1 MPRIL
6 TVDDSRTV
14 RMILT
19 KQVTELG
26 FEIDEAE
33 DGEQGLLKLEEA
45 SYDLVLL
52 DVTMPVLD
60 GPGMLSRMREAGN
73 KTPVLMLTSES
84 KRSIVAQLMKLG
96 IDDYILK
103 PFKNDEL
110 KRKILKTLKLEGA
123 GPSAAALEASREAAA
138 VMAPAASPED
148 GGGRQFVDILLV
160 DDMENV
166 AKKFRAAIPAHLT
179 INSCVSAQAALNVC
193 RERIFRVVLI
203 DNEIPDV
210 DSAVLM
216 NQLRVLQ
223 PHAAFLALALRSVNK
238 VQAEMRELGFDDVLF
253 KPFQPD
259 AMDDLLGR
267 YFDNQELLVKE
278 DNVLKVAGFQGRQ
291 DRLEKYYVRVAE
303 LLRGGIETV
312 AAACFDDFI
321 IDVSQMPRDPQRTAQ
336 LIIEVEAYGKKYG
349 LSLRLVGPPEVAKLL
364 KAFAETNQ
372 LPVFGSVAE
381 AAAA

>member
-19 KQVTELG
+19 KQVTEMG

-33 DGEQGLLKLEEA
+33 DGEQGLVKLEE
-45 SYDLVLL
+45 STFDLVLL

-60 GPGMLSRMREAGN
+60 GPGMLARMREAGN

-110 KRKILKTLKLEGA
+110 KRKILKSLKMES
-123 GPSAAALEASREAAA
+123 PTVSAAAMEASREAAA
-138 VMAPAASPED
+138 VMAPSAPSEE

-166 AKKFRAAIPAHLT
+166 AKKFRAAIPPHLT
-179 INSCVSAQAALNVC
+179 ITSCVSAQAALNLC

-238 VQAEMRELGFDDVLF
+238 VQNE
-253 KPFQPD
+253 
-259 AMDDLLGR
+259 
-267 YFDNQELLVKE
+267 
-278 DNVLKVAGFQGRQ
+278 
-291 DRLEKYYVRVAE
+291 
-303 LLRGGIETV
+303 
-312 AAACFDDFI
+312 
-321 IDVSQMPRDPQRTAQ
+321 
-336 LIIEVEAYGKKYG
+336 
-349 LSLRLVGPPEVAKLL
+349 
-364 KAFAETNQ
+364 
-372 LPVFGSVAE
+372 
-381 AAAA
+381 

>member
-19 KQVTELG
+19 KQISEMG

-33 DGEQGLLKLEEA
+33 DGEQGLAKLEEITF
-45 SYDLVLL
+45 DLILL

-60 GPGMLSRMREAGN
+60 GPGMLQKMREKGN

-110 KRKILKTLKLEGA
+110 KRKILKSLKMGTEIPVVAVPDVAPSSVSSGNGEEG
-123 GPSAAALEASREAAA
+123 
-138 VMAPAASPED
+138 PA
-148 GGGRQFVDILLV
+148 RQFVDILLV

-166 AKKFRAAIPAHLT
+166 AKKFRAAIPAHLSV
-179 INSCVSAQAALNVC
+179 NSCVSAQAALNVC
-193 RERIFRVVLI
+193 RERIFRVILI

-210 DSAVLM
+210 DSSVLM

-238 VQAEMRELGFDDVLF
+238 VQNEMKELGFDDVLF
-253 KPFQPD
+253 KPFQSE
-259 AMDDLLGR
+259 AIDDLLGR
-267 YFDNQELLVKE
+267 YFDNQELLIKE
-278 DNVLKVAGFQGRQ
+278 DNVLKVAAFQGRAE
-291 DRLEKYYVRVAE
+291 RMEKYYTRVTE
-303 LLRGGIETV
+303 LLNGGIETV

-321 IDVSQMPRDPQRTAQ
+321 LDVSAMPRDPQRTAQ
-336 LIIEVEAYGKKYG
+336 LVTAVEGAGKKFG
-349 LSLRLVGPPEVAKLL
+349 MELRLVGPEDVAKLL
-364 KAFAETNQ
+364 KTFAETSG
-372 LPVFGSVAE
+372 LAIFTSVDE
-381 AAAA
+381 ARAA

>member
-19 KQVTELG
+19 KQVSEMG

-33 DGEQGLLKLEEA
+33 DGEQGLAKLEEA
-45 SYDLVLL
+45 TYDLVLL

-60 GPGMLSRMREAGN
+60 GPGMLARMREGGN

-110 KRKILKTLKLEGA
+110 KRKILKALKMGTEIPVVAVPDVAPSSVTSGSGEEG
-123 GPSAAALEASREAAA
+123 
-138 VMAPAASPED
+138 PA
-148 GGGRQFVDILLV
+148 RQFVDILLV

-166 AKKFRAAIPAHLT
+166 AKKFRAAIPAHLSV
-179 INSCVSAQAALNVC
+179 NSCVSAQAALNVC
-193 RERIFRVVLI
+193 RERIFRVILI

-210 DSAVLM
+210 DSSVLM

-238 VQAEMRELGFDDVLF
+238 VQNEMKELGFDDVLF
-253 KPFQPD
+253 KPFQPE
-259 AMDDLLGR
+259 AIDDLLAR
-267 YFDNQELLVKE
+267 YFDNQELLIKE
-278 DNVLKVAGFQGRQ
+278 DNVLRVAAFQGRPE
-291 DRLEKYYVRVAE
+291 RMEKYYTRVAE
-303 LLRGGIETV
+303 LLNGGIETV
-312 AAACFDDFI
+312 AAACFDEFI
-321 IDVSQMPRDPQRTAQ
+321 VDVSAMPRDPQRTAQ
-336 LIIEVEAYGKKYG
+336 LITAVEGQGKKYG
-349 LSLRLVGPPEVAKLL
+349 MELRLVGPEEVAKLL
-364 KAFAETNQ
+364 KSFAETSGMA
-372 LPVFGSVAE
+372 VFTSIDE
-381 AAAA
+381 ARAA

>member
-19 KQVTELG
+19 KQVSELG

-33 DGEQGLLKLEEA
+33 DGEQGLLKLEEVT
-45 SYDLVLL
+45 YDLVLL

-60 GPGMLSRMREAGN
+60 GPGMLAKMREAGN

-110 KRKILKTLKLEGA
+110 KRKILKSLKMNTDIPVVPVDDVPRESVTSGA
-123 GPSAAALEASREAAA
+123 SGED
-138 VMAPAASPED
+138 APA
-148 GGGRQFVDILLV
+148 RQFVDILLV

-166 AKKFRAAIPAHLT
+166 AKKFRAALPAHLT
-179 INSCVSAQAALNVC
+179 VNSCVSAQAALNVC
-193 RERIFRVVLI
+193 RERIFRVILI

-210 DSAVLM
+210 DSSVLM

-238 VQAEMRELGFDDVLF
+238 VQNEMKELGFDDVLF
-253 KPFQPD
+253 KPFQPE
-259 AMDDLLGR
+259 AIDDLLQR

-278 DNVLKVAGFQGRQ
+278 DNVLKVAAFQGRAE
-291 DRLEKYYVRVAE
+291 RLEKYYARVNE
-303 LLRGGIETV
+303 LLNGGIETV
-312 AAACFDDFI
+312 AAACFDEFI
-321 IDVSQMPRDPQRTAQ
+321 VDVSQMPRDPQRTAQ
-336 LIIEVEAYGKKYG
+336 LVTAVDASGKKFG
-349 LSLRLVGPPEVAKLL
+349 MQMRLVGPEDVAKLL
-364 KAFAETNQ
+364 KSFAETSDMAIFTSIEQ
-372 LPVFGSVAE
+372 AR
-381 AAAA
+381 AA

>member
-19 KQVTELG
+19 KQVSELG

-33 DGEQGLLKLEEA
+33 DGEQGLAKLEEV
-45 SYDLVLL
+45 SYDLILL

-60 GPGMLSRMREAGN
+60 GPGMLARMREKGD

-110 KRKILKTLKLEGA
+110 KRKIMKSLKMGTELPVVPA
-123 GPSAAALEASREAAA
+123 PD
-138 VMAPAASPED
+138 VAPASVSSGNGEEGPA
-148 GGGRQFVDILLV
+148 RQFVDILLV

-166 AKKFRAAIPAHLT
+166 AKKFRAAIPAHLSV
-179 INSCVSAQAALNVC
+179 NSCVSAQAALNVC
-193 RERIFRVVLI
+193 RERIFRVILI

-210 DSAVLM
+210 DSSVLM

-238 VQAEMRELGFDDVLF
+238 VQNEMKELGFDDVLF
-253 KPFQPD
+253 KPFQPE
-259 AMDDLLGR
+259 AIDDLLGR
-267 YFDNQELLVKE
+267 YFDNQELIIKE
-278 DNVLKVAGFQGRQ
+278 DNVLKVTAFSGRPE
-291 DRLEKYYVRVAE
+291 RLEKYYTRVNE
-303 LLRGGIETV
+303 LLTGGIETM

-321 IDVSQMPRDPQRTAQ
+321 LDVSAMPRDPQRTAQ
-336 LIIEVEAYGKKYG
+336 LVTAVEGQGKKYG
-349 LSLRLVGPPEVAKLL
+349 MELRLVGPDEVAKLL
-364 KAFAETNQ
+364 KTFAETSKMA
-372 LPVFGSVAE
+372 VFTSIDQAR
-381 AAAA
+381 AA

>member
-19 KQVTELG
+19 KQITELG

-33 DGEQGLLKLEEA
+33 DGEQGLLKLEE
-45 SYDLVLL
+45 SSFDLVLL

-60 GPGMLSRMREAGN
+60 GPGMLTRMREAGN

-110 KRKILKTLKLEGA
+110 KRKVMKSLKLESPGV
-123 GPSAAALEASREAAA
+123 STAALEASREAAA
-138 VMAPAASPED
+138 VMAPAASAED
-148 GGGRQFVDILLV
+148 GGGRQFVDILLI

-166 AKKFRAAIPAHLT
+166 AKKFRGAIPAHLT
-179 INSCVSAQAALNVC
+179 INSCVSAQAALNSC

-253 KPFQPD
+253 KPFQPE
-259 AMDDLLGR
+259 AIDDLLGR
-267 YFDNQELLVKE
+267 YFDNQELLLKE

-291 DRLEKYYVRVAE
+291 DRQEKYYLRVAE

-312 AAACFDDFI
+312 AAACFDDLI
-321 IDVSQMPRDPQRTAQ
+321 VDVSQMPRDPQRTAQ
-336 LIIEVEAYGKKYG
+336 LILEVEGHGKKFG
-349 LSLRLVGPPEVAKLL
+349 LSLRLVGSPEVAKLL
-364 KAFAETNQ
+364 KAFSETSQ
-372 LPVFGSVAE
+372 LPVFGTVEE

>member
-19 KQVTELG
+19 KQVSELG

-33 DGEQGLLKLEEA
+33 DGEQGLLKLEE
-45 SYDLVLL
+45 SSFDLVLL

-60 GPGMLSRMREAGN
+60 GPGMLARMREAGN

-110 KRKILKTLKLEGA
+110 KRKVLKSLKMEGP
-123 GPSAAALEASREAAA
+123 GVSTAALEASREAAA
-138 VMAPAASPED
+138 VMAPAAAPED

-166 AKKFRAAIPAHLT
+166 AKKFRAAIPPHLT

-193 RERIFRVVLI
+193 RERIFRVILI

-210 DSAVLM
+210 DSSVLM

-238 VQAEMRELGFDDVLF
+238 VQQEMKELGFDDVLF
-253 KPFQPD
+253 KPFTAED
-259 AMDDLLGR
+259 MDDMVLR
-267 YFDNQELLVKE
+267 YFDYQELMIKE
-278 DNVLKVAGFQGRQ
+278 DNVLKVAAFAGRAE
-291 DRLEKYYVRVAE
+291 RLEKYYPRVSE
-303 LLRGGIETV
+303 LLTGGIETV

-321 IDVSQMPRDPQRTAQ
+321 LDVSAMPRDPQRTAQ
-336 LIIEVEAYGKKYG
+336 LVTAVESQGKKFG
-349 LSLRLVGPPEVAKLL
+349 MELRLVGPEDVAKLL
-364 KAFAETNQ
+364 KTFAETSGMA
-372 LPVFGSVAE
+372 VFTSVE
-381 AAAA
+381 AARAA

>member
-19 KQVTELG
+19 KQVSELG

-33 DGEQGLLKLEEA
+33 DGEQGLAKLEEITF
-45 SYDLVLL
+45 DLILL

-60 GPGMLSRMREAGN
+60 GPGMLQKMREKGN

-110 KRKILKTLKLEGA
+110 KRKILKSLKMGTEIPVVAVPDVAPSSVSSGNGEEG
-123 GPSAAALEASREAAA
+123 
-138 VMAPAASPED
+138 PA
-148 GGGRQFVDILLV
+148 RRFVDILLV

-166 AKKFRAAIPAHLT
+166 AKKFRAAIPPHLT
-179 INSCVSAQAALNVC
+179 LNSCVSAQAALNVC
-193 RERIFRVVLI
+193 RERIFRVILI

-210 DSAVLM
+210 DSSVLM

-238 VQAEMRELGFDDVLF
+238 VQNEMKELGFDDVLF
-253 KPFQPD
+253 KPFQSE
-259 AMDDLLGR
+259 AIDDLLGR
-267 YFDNQELLVKE
+267 YFDNQELLIKE
-278 DNVLKVAGFQGRQ
+278 DNVLKVAAFQGRAE
-291 DRLEKYYVRVAE
+291 RMEKYYTRVTE
-303 LLRGGIETV
+303 LLNGGIETV

-321 IDVSQMPRDPQRTAQ
+321 LDVSAMPRDPQRTAQ
-336 LIIEVEAYGKKYG
+336 LVTAVEGAGKKFG
-349 LSLRLVGPPEVAKLL
+349 MELRLVGPEDVAKLP
-364 KAFAETNQ
+364 KTFAETSG
-372 LPVFGSVAE
+372 LAIFTSVDE
-381 AAAA
+381 ARAA

>member
-19 KQVTELG
+19 KQVTEMG

-33 DGEQGLLKLEEA
+33 DGEQGLVKLEEA

-60 GPGMLSRMREAGN
+60 GPGMLTRMREGGN

-110 KRKILKTLKLEGA
+110 KRKILKSLKMESA
-123 GPSAAALEASREAAA
+123 TVSAAAMEASREAAA
-138 VMAPAASPED
+138 VMAPSSPEE

-166 AKKFRAAIPAHLT
+166 AKKFRAAIPSHLT

-238 VQAEMRELGFDDVLF
+238 VQAEMKELGFDDVLF
-253 KPFQPD
+253 KPFQPE
-259 AMDDLLGR
+259 AIDDLLGR
-267 YFDNQELLVKE
+267 YFDNQELLIKE

-291 DRLEKYYVRVAE
+291 DRMEKYYLRVAE
-303 LLRGGIETV
+303 LLRSGIETV
-312 AAACFDDFI
+312 AAACFDDLI
-321 IDVSQMPRDPQRTAQ
+321 VDVSQMPPQPQRTAQ
-336 LIIEVEAYGKKYG
+336 LIIETEEYGKKYG
-349 LSLRLVGPPEVAKLL
+349 LALRLVGSPEVGKLL
-364 KAFAETNQ
+364 KTFAETSQ
-372 LPVFGSVAE
+372 LPVFNTVEE

>member
-19 KQVTELG
+19 KQVSELG

-45 SYDLVLL
+45 TYDLVLL

-60 GPGMLSRMREAGN
+60 GPGMLARMREAGN

-84 KRSIVAQLMKLG
+84 KRTIVAQLMKLG

-110 KRKILKTLKLEGA
+110 KRKILKALKLNTDLPVVA
-123 GPSAAALEASREAAA
+123 VPDDVSRES
-138 VMAPAASPED
+138 VTQ
-148 GGGRQFVDILLV
+148 GGSSDEGVARQFVDILLV

-166 AKKFRAAIPAHLT
+166 AKKFRAALPAHLT
-179 INSCVSAQAALNVC
+179 VNSCVSAQAALNVC
-193 RERIFRVVLI
+193 RERIFRVILI

-210 DSAVLM
+210 DSSVLM

-238 VQAEMRELGFDDVLF
+238 VQNEMKELGFDDVLF
-253 KPFQPD
+253 KPFQPE
-259 AMDDLLGR
+259 AIDDLLQR
-267 YFDNQELLVKE
+267 YFDNQELLIKE
-278 DNVLKVAGFQGRQ
+278 DNVLKVAAFQGRAE
-291 DRLEKYYVRVAE
+291 RLEKYYTRVGE
-303 LLRGGIETV
+303 LLTGGIETV
-312 AAACFDDFI
+312 AAACFDEFI
-321 IDVSQMPRDPQRTAQ
+321 VDVSAMPRDPQRTAQ
-336 LIIEVEAYGKKYG
+336 LITTVDANGKKFG
-349 LSLRLVGPPEVAKLL
+349 MQLRLVGPDDVAKLL
-364 KAFAETNQ
+364 KSFAETSDMA
-372 LPVFGSVAE
+372 VFNSVE
-381 AAAA
+381 AARAA

>member
-19 KQVTELG
+19 KQVSELG

-33 DGEQGLLKLEEA
+33 DGEQGLLKLEDA
-45 SYDLVLL
+45 TYDLVLL

-60 GPGMLSRMREAGN
+60 GPGMLAKMREAGN

-84 KRSIVAQLMKLG
+84 KRTIVAQLMKLG

-110 KRKILKTLKLEGA
+110 KRKILKTLKMGTELPVVPIEDVPRESVMSASGEEG
-123 GPSAAALEASREAAA
+123 
-138 VMAPAASPED
+138 PA
-148 GGGRQFVDILLV
+148 RQFVDILLV

-166 AKKFRAAIPAHLT
+166 AKKFRAALPAHLT
-179 INSCVSAQAALNVC
+179 VNSCVSAQAALNVC
-193 RERIFRVVLI
+193 RERIFRVILI

-210 DSAVLM
+210 DSSVLM

-238 VQAEMRELGFDDVLF
+238 VQSEMKELGFDDVLF
-253 KPFQPD
+253 KPFQPE
-259 AMDDLLGR
+259 AIDDLLLR
-267 YFDNQELLVKE
+267 YFDNQELLIKE
-278 DNVLKVAGFQGRQ
+278 DNVLKVAAFQGRAE
-291 DRLEKYYVRVAE
+291 RLEKYYTRVSE
-303 LLRGGIETV
+303 LLGGGIETV
-312 AAACFDDFI
+312 AAACFDEFI
-321 IDVSQMPRDPQRTAQ
+321 VDVSQMPRDPQRTAQ
-336 LIIEVEAYGKKYG
+336 LVMTVDGHGKKYG
-349 LSLRLVGPPEVAKLL
+349 MQLRLVGPDEVAKLL
-364 KAFAETNQ
+364 KSFAETSGM
-372 LPVFGSVAE
+372 PVFTTIEDAR
-381 AAAA
+381 AA

>member
-19 KQVTELG
+19 KQVSELG

-33 DGEQGLLKLEEA
+33 DGEQGLAKLEEA
-45 SYDLVLL
+45 TYDLVLL

-60 GPGMLSRMREAGN
+60 GPGMLAKMRANGN

-110 KRKILKTLKLEGA
+110 KRKIMKSLKLGTELPVVPA
-123 GPSAAALEASREAAA
+123 QDVAREA
-138 VMAPAASPED
+138 VMSGNGEEGPA
-148 GGGRQFVDILLV
+148 RQFVDILLV

-166 AKKFRAAIPAHLT
+166 AKKFRAAIPGHLSV
-179 INSCVSAQAALNVC
+179 NSCVSAQAALNVC
-193 RERIFRVVLI
+193 RERIFRVILI

-210 DSAVLM
+210 DSSVLM

-238 VQAEMRELGFDDVLF
+238 VQTEMKELGFDDVLF
-253 KPFQPD
+253 KPFQPE
-259 AMDDLLGR
+259 AIDDLVAR
-267 YFDNQELLVKE
+267 YFDNTELLLKE
-278 DNVLKVAGFQGRQ
+278 DNVLKVAAFQGRAE
-291 DRLEKYYVRVAE
+291 RLEKYYTRVSE
-303 LLRGGIETV
+303 LLNGGIETV
-312 AAACFDDFI
+312 AAACFDELI
-321 IDVSQMPRDPQRTAQ
+321 VDVSAMPRDPQRVAQ
-336 LIIEVEAYGKKYG
+336 LITAVEGQGKKFG
-349 LSLRLVGPPEVAKLL
+349 LELRLVGPEDVAKLL
-364 KAFAETNQ
+364 KSFAETSGMA
-372 LPVFGSVAE
+372 VFTSIEE
-381 AAAA
+381 ARAA

>member
-19 KQVTELG
+19 KQVSELG

-33 DGEQGLLKLEEA
+33 DGEQGLAKLEE
-45 SYDLVLL
+45 STFDLVLL

-60 GPGMLSRMREAGN
+60 GPGMLARMREAGN

-110 KRKILKTLKLEGA
+110 KRKIMKTLKLGTELPVIPVQDVA
-123 GPSAAALEASREAAA
+123 PSAVSSGGEEG
-138 VMAPAASPED
+138 PA
-148 GGGRQFVDILLV
+148 RQFVDILLV

-166 AKKFRAAIPAHLT
+166 AKKFRAAIPAHLSV
-179 INSCVSAQAALNVC
+179 NSCVSAQAALNVC
-193 RERIFRVVLI
+193 RERIFRVILI

-210 DSAVLM
+210 DSSVLM

-238 VQAEMRELGFDDVLF
+238 VQNEMKELGFDDVLF
-253 KPFQPD
+253 KPFQPE
-259 AMDDLLGR
+259 AIDDLLGR
-267 YFDNQELLVKE
+267 YFDNQELLLKE
-278 DNVLKVAGFQGRQ
+278 DNVLKVAAFQGRPE
-291 DRLEKYYVRVAE
+291 RLEKYYTRVSE
-303 LLRGGIETV
+303 LLTGGIESV
-312 AAACFDDFI
+312 AAACFDEFI
-321 IDVSQMPRDPQRTAQ
+321 VDVSAMPRDPQRTAQ
-336 LIIEVEAYGKKYG
+336 LITAVEGAGKKYG
-349 LSLRLVGPPEVAKLL
+349 MELRLVGPEEVAKLL
-364 KAFAETNQ
+364 KSFAETSGMA
-372 LPVFGSVAE
+372 VFTSIDQAR
-381 AAAA
+381 AA

>member
-6 TVDDSRTV
+6 TVDDRRTV

-19 KQVTELG
+19 KQVSELG

-33 DGEQGLLKLEEA
+33 DGEQGLAKLEDA

-60 GPGMLSRMREAGN
+60 GPGMLARMREAGN

-110 KRKILKTLKLEGA
+110 KRKILKSLKMEGQ
-123 GPSAAALEASREAAA
+123 GGSAAAVDASREAAA
-138 VMAPAASPED
+138 VMAPASAED

-166 AKKFRAAIPAHLT
+166 AKKFRAAIPPHLT
-179 INSCVSAQAALNVC
+179 MHSCVSAQAALNVC

-210 DSAVLM
+210 DSSVLM

-238 VQAEMRELGFDDVLF
+238 VQNEMKELGFDDV
-253 KPFQPD
+253 
-259 AMDDLLGR
+259 
-267 YFDNQELLVKE
+267 
-278 DNVLKVAGFQGRQ
+278 
-291 DRLEKYYVRVAE
+291 
-303 LLRGGIETV
+303 
-312 AAACFDDFI
+312 
-321 IDVSQMPRDPQRTAQ
+321 
-336 LIIEVEAYGKKYG
+336 
-349 LSLRLVGPPEVAKLL
+349 
-364 KAFAETNQ
+364 
-372 LPVFGSVAE
+372 
-381 AAAA
+381 

>member
-1 MPRIL
+1 
-6 TVDDSRTV
+6 DDSRTV

-19 KQVTELG
+19 KQISEMG

-33 DGEQGLLKLEEA
+33 DGEQGLAKLEEIA
-45 SYDLVLL
+45 FDLILL

-60 GPGMLSRMREAGN
+60 GPGMLAKMRANGD

-110 KRKILKTLKLEGA
+110 KRKILKSLKMEGQGA
-123 GPSAAALEASREAAA
+123 SAAAVEASREAAA
-138 VMAPAASPED
+138 VMAPASAED

-166 AKKFRAAIPAHLT
+166 AKKFRAAIPPHLSMH
-179 INSCVSAQAALNVC
+179 SCVSAQAALNVC

-210 DSAVLM
+210 DSSVLM

-238 VQAEMRELGFDDVLF
+238 VQAEMKELGFDDVLF
-253 KPFQPD
+253 KPFQPE
-259 AMDDLLGR
+259 AIDDLLGR
-267 YFDNQELLVKE
+267 YFDNQELLIKE
-278 DNVLKVAGFQGRQ
+278 DNVLKVAAFQGRQ
-291 DRLEKYYVRVAE
+291 EWMEKYYLRVAE

-312 AAACFDDFI
+312 AAACFDDLI
-321 IDVSQMPRDPQRTAQ
+321 VDVSQMPRDPQRTAQ
-336 LIIEVEAYGKKYG
+336 LIIEVEGHGKKFG
-349 LSLRLVGPPEVAKLL
+349 LSLRLVGSPEVGKLL
-364 KAFAETNQ
+364 KAFSETSQ
-372 LPVFGSVAE
+372 LPIFNTVEE

>member
-19 KQVTELG
+19 KQITELG

-33 DGEQGLLKLEEA
+33 DGEQGLAKLEEI
-45 SYDLVLL
+45 SFDLILL

-60 GPGMLSRMREAGN
+60 GPGMLAKMREKGN

-110 KRKILKTLKLEGA
+110 KRKIMKSLKLGNELPVVAAPDVAPSSVSAGNGEEG
-123 GPSAAALEASREAAA
+123 
-138 VMAPAASPED
+138 PA
-148 GGGRQFVDILLV
+148 RQFVDILLV

-166 AKKFRAAIPAHLT
+166 AKKFRAAIPAHLSV
-179 INSCVSAQAALNVC
+179 NSCVSAQAALNVC
-193 RERIFRVVLI
+193 RERIFRVILI

-210 DSAVLM
+210 DSSVLM

-238 VQAEMRELGFDDVLF
+238 VQAEMKELGFDDVLF
-253 KPFQPD
+253 KPFQPESI
-259 AMDDLLGR
+259 DDLLAR
-267 YFDNQELLVKE
+267 YFDNQELLIKE
-278 DNVLKVAGFQGRQ
+278 DNVLRVAAFTGRAE
-291 DRLEKYYVRVAE
+291 RLEKYYSRVSE
-303 LLRGGIETV
+303 LLTGGIETM

-321 IDVSQMPRDPQRTAQ
+321 VDVSAMPRDPQRTAQ
-336 LIIEVEAYGKKYG
+336 LITSVEGQGKKFG
-349 LSLRLVGPPEVAKLL
+349 MELRLVGPEEVAKLL
-364 KAFAETNQ
+364 KSFAETSKMA
-372 LPVFGSVAE
+372 VFNSIDQAR
-381 AAAA
+381 AA

>member
-19 KQVTELG
+19 KQITELG

-33 DGEQGLLKLEEA
+33 DGEQGLAKLEEA
-45 SYDLVLL
+45 TFDLVLL

-60 GPGMLSRMREAGN
+60 GPGMLTKMRGAGN

-84 KRSIVAQLMKLG
+84 KRTIVAQLMKLG

-110 KRKILKTLKLEGA
+110 KRKVLKSLKLGTDLPVVA
-123 GPSAAALEASREAAA
+123 DVPRES
-138 VMAPAASPED
+138 VVSSDGESAPA
-148 GGGRQFVDILLV
+148 RQFVDILLV

-166 AKKFRAAIPAHLT
+166 AKKFRAALPAHLT
-179 INSCVSAQAALNVC
+179 VNSCVSAQAALNVC
-193 RERIFRVVLI
+193 RERIFRVILI

-210 DSAVLM
+210 DSSVLM

-238 VQAEMRELGFDDVLF
+238 VQAEMKELGFDDVLF
-253 KPFQPD
+253 KPFQPESI
-259 AMDDLLGR
+259 DDLVLR

-278 DNVLKVAGFQGRQ
+278 DNVLKVSAFQGRAE
-291 DRLEKYYVRVAE
+291 RMEKYYARVSE
-303 LLRGGIETV
+303 MLTSGIETV
-312 AAACFDDFI
+312 AAACFDEFI
-321 IDVSQMPRDPQRTAQ
+321 VDVSAMPRDPQRTAQ
-336 LIIEVEAYGKKYG
+336 LITAVDEAGKKFG
-349 LSLRLVGPPEVAKLL
+349 LELRLVGPDEVAKLL
-364 KAFAETNQ
+364 KSFAETSGMA
-372 LPVFGSVAE
+372 VFTSVE
-381 AAAA
+381 AARAA

>member
-19 KQVTELG
+19 KQVSELG

-45 SYDLVLL
+45 TYDLVLL

-60 GPGMLSRMREAGN
+60 GPGMLARMREAGN

-84 KRSIVAQLMKLG
+84 KRTIVAQLMKLG

-110 KRKILKTLKLEGA
+110 KRKILKSLKMGTDL
-123 GPSAAALEASREAAA
+123 PVVPIPDDVPRES
-138 VMAPAASPED
+138 VSSGGGED
-148 GGGRQFVDILLV
+148 GSPARQFVDILLV

-166 AKKFRAAIPAHLT
+166 AKKFRAALPAHLT
-179 INSCVSAQAALNVC
+179 VNSCVSAQAALNVC

-210 DSAVLM
+210 DSSVLM

-238 VQAEMRELGFDDVLF
+238 VQNEMKELGFDDVLF
-253 KPFQPD
+253 KPFQPE
-259 AMDDLLGR
+259 AIDDLLQR
-267 YFDNQELLVKE
+267 YFDNQELLLKE
-278 DNVLKVAGFQGRQ
+278 DNVLKVAAFQGRAE
-291 DRLEKYYVRVAE
+291 RMEKYYARVAE
-303 LLRGGIETV
+303 LLNGGIETV

-321 IDVSQMPRDPQRTAQ
+321 VDVSQMPRDPQRTAQ
-336 LIIEVEAYGKKYG
+336 LITAVDASGKKFG
-349 LSLRLVGPPEVAKLL
+349 MQLRLVGPEDVAKLL
-364 KAFAETNQ
+364 KSFAETSGMA
-372 LPVFGSVAE
+372 VFTSVEQAR
-381 AAAA
+381 AA

>member
-19 KQVTELG
+19 KQVSELG

-33 DGEQGLLKLEEA
+33 DGEQGLAKLEEA
-45 SYDLVLL
+45 TYDLVLL

-60 GPGMLSRMREAGN
+60 GPGMLARMREAGN

-110 KRKILKTLKLEGA
+110 KRKIMKVLKLGTELPVVA
-123 GPSAAALEASREAAA
+123 VQDVPREA
-138 VMAPAASPED
+138 VTSGGEEGPA
-148 GGGRQFVDILLV
+148 RQFVDILVV

-166 AKKFRAAIPAHLT
+166 AKKFRAAIPAHLSV
-179 INSCVSAQAALNVC
+179 NSCVSAQAALNVC
-193 RERIFRVVLI
+193 RERIFRVILI

-210 DSAVLM
+210 DSSVLM

-238 VQAEMRELGFDDVLF
+238 VQNEMKELGFDDVLF
-253 KPFQPD
+253 KPFQPE
-259 AMDDLLGR
+259 AIDDLLGR
-267 YFDNQELLVKE
+267 YFDNQELLLKE
-278 DNVLKVAGFQGRQ
+278 DNVLKVAAFQGRPE
-291 DRLEKYYVRVAE
+291 RMEKYYTRVNE
-303 LLRGGIETV
+303 LLNGGIETV
-312 AAACFDDFI
+312 AAACFDEFI
-321 IDVSQMPRDPQRTAQ
+321 VDVSAMPRDPQRVAQ
-336 LIIEVEAYGKKYG
+336 LITAVEGAGKKFG
-349 LSLRLVGPPEVAKLL
+349 LELRLVGPEEVAKLL
-364 KAFAETNQ
+364 KSFAETSGMA
-372 LPVFGSVAE
+372 VFTSIDE
-381 AAAA
+381 ARAA

>member
-19 KQVTELG
+19 KQVSELG

-33 DGEQGLLKLEEA
+33 DGEQGLAKLEEA
-45 SYDLVLL
+45 TYDLILL

-60 GPGMLSRMREAGN
+60 GPGMLAKMRELGN

-110 KRKILKTLKLEGA
+110 KRKIMKSLKLGTEL
-123 GPSAAALEASREAAA
+123 P
-138 VMAPAASPED
+138 VVPMPDVAPASVSS
-148 GGGRQFVDILLV
+148 GGEEGPARQFVDILLV

-166 AKKFRAAIPAHLT
+166 AKKFRAAIPAHLSV
-179 INSCVSAQAALNVC
+179 NSCVSAQAALNVC
-193 RERIFRVVLI
+193 RERIFRVILI

-210 DSAVLM
+210 DSSVLM

-238 VQAEMRELGFDDVLF
+238 VQNEMKELGFDDVLF
-253 KPFQPD
+253 KPFMPE
-259 AMDDLLGR
+259 AIDDLLAR
-267 YFDNQELLVKE
+267 YFDNQELLIKE
-278 DNVLKVAGFQGRQ
+278 DNVLKVAAFTGRAE
-291 DRLEKYYVRVAE
+291 RMERYYTRVSE
-303 LLRGGIETV
+303 LLTGGIESM

-321 IDVSQMPRDPQRTAQ
+321 VDVSAMPRDPQRTAQ
-336 LIIEVEAYGKKYG
+336 LITAVEGQGKKFG
-349 LSLRLVGPPEVAKLL
+349 MELRLVGPEEVAKLL
-364 KAFAETNQ
+364 KSFAETSKMA
-372 LPVFGSVAE
+372 VFNSIDQAR
-381 AAAA
+381 AA

>member
-19 KQVTELG
+19 KQVSELG
-26 FEIDEAE
+26 FDIDEAE
-33 DGEQGLLKLEEA
+33 DGEQGLAKLEGGA
-45 SYDLVLL
+45 FDLVLL

-60 GPGMLSRMREAGN
+60 GPGMLAKMREKGN

-84 KRSIVAQLMKLG
+84 KRTIVAQLMKLG

-110 KRKILKTLKLEGA
+110 KRKILKSLKMGTDLPVVA
-123 GPSAAALEASREAAA
+123 MPDVAPSS
-138 VMAPAASPED
+138 VMSSSED
-148 GGGRQFVDILLV
+148 GAPSRQFVDILLV

-166 AKKFRAAIPAHLT
+166 SKKFRAALPAHLT
-179 INSCVSAQAALNVC
+179 INSVVSAQAALNTC
-193 RERIFRVVLI
+193 RERIFRVILI

-210 DSAVLM
+210 DSSVLM

-238 VQAEMRELGFDDVLF
+238 VQQEMKELGFDDVLF
-253 KPFQPD
+253 KPFT
-259 AMDDLLGR
+259 AEEIDDLVLR

-278 DNVLKVAGFQGRQ
+278 DNVLKVAAFQGRAE
-291 DRLEKYYVRVAE
+291 RMEKYYTRVNDMIVN
-303 LLRGGIETV
+303 GIETV
-312 AAACFDDFI
+312 AAACFDELI
-321 IDVSQMPRDPQRTAQ
+321 VDVSAMPRDQAQRTAQ
-336 LIIEVEAYGKKYG
+336 LVTAVDEQGKKFG
-349 LSLRLVGPPEVAKLL
+349 LELRLVGPEDVAKLL
-364 KAFAETNQ
+364 KTFAETSKMAI
-372 LPVFGSVAE
+372 FDSVE
-381 AAAA
+381 AARAA

>member
-19 KQVTELG
+19 KQVSEMG

-33 DGEQGLLKLEEA
+33 DGEQGLAKLEEA
-45 SYDLVLL
+45 TYDLVLL

-60 GPGMLSRMREAGN
+60 GPGMLARMREAGN

-110 KRKILKTLKLEGA
+110 KRKILKALKMGTEIPVVAMPDVAPSSVTSGSGEEG
-123 GPSAAALEASREAAA
+123 
-138 VMAPAASPED
+138 PA
-148 GGGRQFVDILLV
+148 RQFVDILLV

-166 AKKFRAAIPAHLT
+166 AKKFRAAIPAHLSV
-179 INSCVSAQAALNVC
+179 NSCVSAQAALNVC
-193 RERIFRVVLI
+193 RERIFRVILI

-210 DSAVLM
+210 DSSVLM

-238 VQAEMRELGFDDVLF
+238 VQNEMKELGFDDVLF
-253 KPFQPD
+253 KPFQPE
-259 AMDDLLGR
+259 AIDDLLAR
-267 YFDNQELLVKE
+267 YFDNQELLIKE
-278 DNVLKVAGFQGRQ
+278 DNVLKVAAFQGRPE
-291 DRLEKYYVRVAE
+291 RMEKYYTRVAE
-303 LLRGGIETV
+303 LLNGGIETV
-312 AAACFDDFI
+312 AAACFDEFI
-321 IDVSQMPRDPQRTAQ
+321 VDVSAMPRDPQRTAQ
-336 LIIEVEAYGKKYG
+336 LITTVEGAGKKFG
-349 LSLRLVGPPEVAKLL
+349 MELRLVGPEEVAKLL
-364 KAFAETNQ
+364 KSFAETSGMA
-372 LPVFGSVAE
+372 VFTSIDE
-381 AAAA
+381 ARAA

>member
-33 DGEQGLLKLEEA
+33 DGEQGLVKLEEA

>member
-19 KQVTELG
+19 KQVSELG

-33 DGEQGLLKLEEA
+33 DGEQGLLKLEE
-45 SYDLVLL
+45 STFDLVLL

-60 GPGMLSRMREAGN
+60 GPGMLAKMREAGN

-84 KRSIVAQLMKLG
+84 KRAIVAQLMKLG

-110 KRKILKTLKLEGA
+110 KRKILKSLKMGTELPVIPDDVAHSSVVSGSGEEGA
-123 GPSAAALEASREAAA
+123 T
-138 VMAPAASPED
+138 
-148 GGGRQFVDILLV
+148 RQFVDILLV

-166 AKKFRAAIPAHLT
+166 AKKFRAALPAHLT
-179 INSCVSAQAALNVC
+179 VNSCVSAQAALNVC
-193 RERIFRVVLI
+193 RERIFRVILI

-210 DSAVLM
+210 DSSVLM

-238 VQAEMRELGFDDVLF
+238 VQNEMKELGFDDVLF
-253 KPFQPD
+253 KPFQPE
-259 AMDDLLGR
+259 AIDDLLQR
-267 YFDNQELLVKE
+267 YFDNQELLLKE
-278 DNVLKVAGFQGRQ
+278 DNVLKVAAFQGRSE
-291 DRLEKYYVRVAE
+291 RLEKYYTRVSE
-303 LLRGGIETV
+303 LLTGGIETV
-312 AAACFDDFI
+312 AAACFDEFI
-321 IDVSQMPRDPQRTAQ
+321 VDVSQMPRDPQRTAQ
-336 LIIEVEAYGKKYG
+336 LITTVDTHGKKYG
-349 LSLRLVGPPEVAKLL
+349 MELRLVGPEEVAKLL
-364 KAFAETNQ
+364 KSFAETSGMA
-372 LPVFGSVAE
+372 VFTSVDE
-381 AAAA
+381 ARAA